1 MEAYPGNHRAF
12 CIRAYYRNGD
22 SIVSAQR
29 LYRAEFNVRNARKD
43 DTIRKWIRMFENTG
57 SSCCK
62 VCNTLISKVPV
73 SSS

>member
-22 SIVSAQR
+22 SIVSVQR

-57 SSCCK
+57 SSYISCSI
-62 VCNTLISKVPV
+62 CNAKFKNKTKL
-73 SSS
+73 